1 MKKQKYLLVEL
12 AKTPRFWLADEIP
25 DNRFLL
31 GGIEYEDSGLGD
43 FIGFYDYLRNS
54 AGNILGVRF
63 LPFEDCGFS
72 ETEINLIA
80 SPDENVDESKS
91 DDQLFTDNKLYK
103 SRNGSIL
110 ITFLAPAE
118 DFAFGCKIYHAD
130 FAEMLL
136 KVA

>member
-1 MKKQKYLLVEL
+1 MKAKKYLLVEL
-12 AKTPRFWLADEIP
+12 SKPPHFWLADEIP
-25 DNRFLL
+25 DERFLL
-31 GGIEYEDSGLGD
+31 NGIEYEDSQLGD

-54 AGNILGVRF
+54 EGEILGVRMI
-63 LPFEDCGFS
+63 PFEDCGFL
-72 ETEINLIA
+72 ETELNLFA
-80 SPDENVDESKS
+80 SSGEDVDESKS

-110 ITFLAPAE
+110 ITFLAPTE
-118 DFAFGCKIYHAD
+118 SFVSDSKIYHAD